1 MDKRYET
8 EQDRIRARLRQLP
21 WQERLKNWWYYNKVY
36 VLLAVLLAAVALY
49 LYVDSADNVEADY
62 QVGLVTSVQR
72 EEEELTR
79 LEQRLAPYGK
89 DRNGDG
95 QVVISITPYYAE
107 LGAEDGGANYMVIA
121 ALDADL
127 VGCESGLFL
136 LEDPEAFQKATGALL
151 YLDGTLPEEGAED
164 YDNMA
169 HHWEE
174 KITPLSIACRR
185 DDGENSQY
193 IADSQELLQN
203 LLQSLEE

>member
-1 MDKRYET
+1 MAKHSET
-8 EQDRIRARLRQLP
+8 EQDRVRARLRQLP
-21 WQERLKNWWYYNKVY
+21 WQQRLKNWWDYNKVY
-36 VLLAVLLAAVALY
+36 VLLVVLILAALIYMYAG
-49 LYVDSADNVEADY
+49 SANAVEPDY

-72 EEEELTR
+72 EEEELGR
-79 LEQRLAPYGK
+79 LEERLVPYGK
-89 DRNGDG
+89 DRNADG
-95 QVVISITPYYAE
+95 EVVVSVVPYYAQ

-136 LEDPEAFQKATGALL
+136 LEDPEAFQEATGMLL
-151 YLDGTLPEEGAED
+151 YLDGTVPEEGAED
-164 YDNMA
+164 YENMA

-174 KITPLSIACRR
+174 KITPLYIACRR